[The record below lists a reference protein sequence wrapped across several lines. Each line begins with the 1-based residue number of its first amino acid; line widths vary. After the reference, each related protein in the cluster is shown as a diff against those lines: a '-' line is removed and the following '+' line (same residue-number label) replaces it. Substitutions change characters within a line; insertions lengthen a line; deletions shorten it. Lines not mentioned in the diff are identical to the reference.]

1 MKAHRQVLTDID
13 VAYVYSAVLEH
24 SSSAGKEVLVEH
36 LKTNKDEDEESIT
49 SY

>member
-1 MKAHRQVLTDID
+1 METHRQDVD
-13 VAYVYSAVLEH
+13 VANVYSAVLEH

-36 LKTNKDEDEESIT
+36 LKVNNDDDEESIT